1 MLVSH
6 YMMHKQI
13 IFIFQHR
20 YKVMGSDIR
29 TDVTMT
35 DRTETPR
42 EEVHIANRCFYI
54 TLEILQ

>member
-6 YMMHKQI
+6 YMMQQKI
-13 IFIFQHR
+13 LFIFQHI

-42 EEVHIANRCFYI
+42 EEVHIANLTLYVYYI
-54 TLEILQ
+54 